1 MVLADQGICCIDEFD
16 KMMDA
21 DRTAIHEVMEQ
32 QTVSIAKAGIMTTL
46 NARVSILA
54 AANPAYGRYIMGKTI
69 KENLQLPPALLSRFD
84 LLWLIRDLPGRNDL
98 ELAEHVTNIHSN
110 PEEVPEVDSD
120 IIDMKTLRRYI
131 SLCKTKDPIIPEELS
146 EKLIDIYL
154 EIRSRGKLDD
164 SSDSLFTSPRSLLA
178 IIRLSTAFARLRL
191 ADKVEVKDID
201 EAVRL
206 YNVARKSIETETRA
220 PTNIAVVNHI
230 IELLYIGGGKE
241 REIRLKQIYEKAE
254 EKGISQASV
263 DEAVFHLDRIESIKY
278 QENSNAITWL
288 N

>member
-1 MVLADQGICCIDEFD
+1 MADQGICCIDEFD
-16 KMMDA
+16 KMLDA

-69 KENLQLPPALLSRFD
+69 QENLQLPPALLSRFD
-84 LLWLIRDLPGRNDL
+84 LLWLIRDLSGRNDL
-98 ELAEHVTNIHSN
+98 ELAQHVTNIHSN
-110 PEEVPEVDSD
+110 SEEVPEVDSD

-154 EIRSRGKLDD
+154 EIRSRGRIEDTTE
-164 SSDSLFTSPRSLLA
+164 SLFTSPRSLLA

-191 ADKVEVKDID
+191 SDQVEVKDID

-206 YNVARKSIETETRA
+206 YNVARESIETETRA
-220 PTNIAVVNHI
+220 PTTIAVVNEIIRELFREGNDREISLEYLYDKAKGRGI
-230 IELLYIGGGKE
+230 IEE
-241 REIRLKQIYEKAE
+241 
-254 EKGISQASV
+254 SV
-263 DEAVFHLDRIESIKY
+263 DEALFHLDQIESIEY
-278 QENSNAITWL
+278 QPGSKFITWL
-288 N
+288 E